1 MKDSKERGSHRPT
14 AATAAAVI
22 LLFSCG
28 CSASKRPVLYPNDH
42 YKKMGQTQAE
52 ADIAECEEKAKEY
65 ASGNIQ
71 GKEMAKDAAKGGAI
85 GAAGGAVGG
94 AIAGNPGEGA
104 AIGAAAGATT
114 SVLGSLFRGAEP
126 SGAYMGWVDRCLQ
139 DKGYQTVGWE

>member
-1 MKDSKERGSHRPT
+1 MSLRRVLS
-14 AATAAAVI
+14 AVV
-22 LLFSCG
+22 LLTLGG

-42 YKKMGQTQAE
+42 LKQVGQAQAE
-52 ADIAECEEKAKEY
+52 ADIAACREQASQY
-65 ASGNIQ
+65 ASGNLQ
-71 GKEMAKDAAKGGAI
+71 GKEMAKEGVKGGAI

-114 SVLGSLFRGAEP
+114 SILGSLFRGAEP

-139 DKGYQTVGWE
+139 EKGYQTVGWE